1 MAERSYPHQRPAVE
15 AKKSNPTFKEQWL
28 PRCRRAKRS
37 CSTFKVRRG
46 SCEEIPLILG
56 NEQLLHFAGVAMK
69 RYTRSKER
77 EIQVRW
83 YML

>member
-1 MAERSYPHQRPAVE
+1 MVAERSYPHQRPGVE

-28 PRCRRAKRS
+28 HRRRRAKRS

-46 SCEEIPLILG
+46 GCEEIPLILG
-56 NEQLLHFAGVAMK
+56 KEQLLHFAAAAMK

-83 YML
+83 